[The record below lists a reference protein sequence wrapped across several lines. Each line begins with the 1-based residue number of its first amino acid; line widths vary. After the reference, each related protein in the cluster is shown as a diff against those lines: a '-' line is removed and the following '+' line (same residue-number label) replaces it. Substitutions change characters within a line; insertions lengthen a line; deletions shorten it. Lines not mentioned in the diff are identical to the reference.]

1 MKLERIREKKEQLSR
16 LIRTNAYTRDAG
28 ARVHITVIKF

>member
-1 MKLERIREKKEQLSR
+1 MKIESIRQEKGYISA

-28 ARVHITVIKF
+28 ARVPITVIKF